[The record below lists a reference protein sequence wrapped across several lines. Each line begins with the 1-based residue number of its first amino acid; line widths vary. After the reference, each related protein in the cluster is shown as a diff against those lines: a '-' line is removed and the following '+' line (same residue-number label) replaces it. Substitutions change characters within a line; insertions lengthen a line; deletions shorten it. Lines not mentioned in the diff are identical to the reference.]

1 MKRRIFYEE
10 KDRNEI
16 FKLLEIV
23 MNDAN
28 GGHAD
33 YAKTYAKHA
42 FKAFYEYGDDG
53 LQTQIAYVLSNLQSW
68 RGDLARSTKAGLRKH
83 NRS

>member
-1 MKRRIFYEE
+1 MRNRIIYTHTERERIFDLMEV
-10 KDRNEI
+10 
-16 FKLLEIV
+16 V
-23 MNDAN
+23 MFNAS
-28 GGHAD
+28 GGFAEQ
-33 YAKTYAKHA
+33 AKYYAKHSILSH
-42 FKAFYEYGDDG
+42 YEYGDDG